1 MFELY
6 ECVMSL
12 SFPPR
17 SFSSLAILFH
27 QSSNS
32 LAFSS
37 TVFKPSRTSCV
48 SVNFLY
54 TVKYLF
60 RTPRS
65 EAVYLYFPQL
75 YSMSKVLLFCRCTG
89 NAFSIHILIIRKYK
103 SFSYSLLHHMFSN
116 SIFLGISLSTFATG
130 LSLFASSGPL
140 MVREYD
146 GPSSVEITFFSPVV
160 VWIKYIRKVSHL
172 SFSKRHDIV
181 DPLGANRTEH
191 GIDMPQIAC

>member
-1 MFELY
+1 
-6 ECVMSL
+6 MSL

-17 SFSSLAILFH
+17 SFSSLAISFH
-27 QSSNS
+27 NSSNS

-37 TVFKPSRTSCV
+37 ADFKPSRMSCV

-54 TVKYLF
+54 TVKFLF

-89 NAFSIHILIIRKYK
+89 IAFSIHMLTIRKYK
-103 SFSYSLLHHMFSN
+103 SFSYSLLHHILSN
-116 SIFLGISLSTFATG
+116 SILLGISLTSFATG
-130 LSLFASSGPL
+130 LSLFASSRPL

-146 GPSSVEITFFSPVV
+146 GPSSVEMF
-160 VWIKYIRKVSHL
+160 
-172 SFSKRHDIV
+172 
-181 DPLGANRTEH
+181 A
-191 GIDMPQIAC
+191 A